1 MTEPDWK
8 IMDEMDYKR
17 AYNEIVEVVARR
29 FPECSMTTVDMVRLL
44 AYENDTL
51 RIALSIP
58 PANKV
63 LSILEED
70 CDDD

>member
-17 AYNEIVEVVARR
+17 AYNEIAEVVARR
-29 FPECSMTTVDMVRLL
+29 FPECSVTTVDMVRLL
-44 AYENDTL
+44 AHENDTL